1 VQKPFEFNG
10 LEVAPGTRITTDLVL
25 PRLNSRTHLAM
36 PVHII
41 HGKNEGPRLF
51 VSSAVHGDE
60 INGIEITQRLLE
72 SKILRKLSGTLLV
85 VPVVNVYGVIH
96 QSRYLPD
103 RRDLNRSFPGSEKG
117 SLAARVAQLFTQQ
130 VIARCTHGID
140 LHTGAIHRTNL
151 PQIRANLDDAETAR
165 LARKFRAPVILN
177 SAVREG
183 SLRATAADMGI
194 PTLVYEA
201 GEALRYDEVG
211 IRAGV
216 EGILGVMRALDMLP
230 PRKKS
235 PRRIKIEPFE
245 AYASLWLRAPES
257 GVLRHPVKPGTRVKK
272 GAPLGQISDP
282 YNSSV
287 SVPLTSPC
295 NGVII
300 GSTQIPLVH
309 EGEALFLIARFKD
322 DLGDVVDNLDVF
334 EQRHQDPDLPEE
346 NNIL

>member
-1 VQKPFEFNG
+1 MQKPFEFNG
-10 LEVAPGTRITTDLVL
+10 LDVAPGTRITTDLAL

-41 HGKNEGPRLF
+41 HGKKEGPRLF
-51 VSSAVHGDE
+51 ISSAVHGDE

-72 SKILRKLSGTLLV
+72 SKALRKLSGTLLV

-103 RRDLNRSFPGSEKG
+103 RRDLNRNFPGSEKG
-117 SLAARVAQLFTQQ
+117 SLAARVAMLFTQQ

-151 PQIRANLDDAETAR
+151 PQIRANLDDAETTRMAR
-165 LARKFRAPVILN
+165 SFRAPVILN
-177 SAVREG
+177 SALREG

-216 EGILGVMRALDMLP
+216 EGILGVMRELEMLP
-230 PRKKS
+230 RRKASK
-235 PRRIKIEPFE
+235 RTKIEPFE

-257 GVLRHPVKPGTRVKK
+257 GVLRYPVTLGTRVKK
-272 GAPLGQISDP
+272 GESLGQISDP

-287 SVPLTSPC
+287 SVPLVSPYK
-295 NGVII
+295 GVVI
-300 GSTQIPLVH
+300 GSTQIPLVY
-309 EGEALFLIARFKD
+309 EGEALFHIARFND
-322 DLGDVVDNLDVF
+322 DLDDVVDNLDVF
-334 EQRHQDPDLPEE
+334 EQRHQDEEFLEE
-346 NNIL
+346 NNI

>member
-1 VQKPFEFNG
+1 MQQAFEFNG
-10 LEVAPGTRITTDLVL
+10 LEIAPGKRVTTDLAL

-41 HGKNEGPRLF
+41 HGKNPGPRLF
-51 VSSAVHGDE
+51 ISSAVHGDE

-72 SKILRKLSGTLLV
+72 AKALRQLSGTLLV
-85 VPVVNVYGVIH
+85 IPVVNVYGVIH

-117 SLAARVAQLFTQQ
+117 SLAGRVAHLFTHQ

-165 LARKFRAPVILN
+165 LARSFRAPVLLN
-177 SAVREG
+177 SAEREG
-183 SLRATAADMGI
+183 SLRATAAELGI
-194 PTLVYEA
+194 PILVYEA

-216 EGILGVMRALDMLP
+216 EGILGVMRELEMLP
-230 PRKKS
+230 RRKTR
-235 PRRIKIEPFE
+235 RRIKIEPFE
-245 AYASLWLRAPES
+245 AYASVWIRAAES
-257 GVLRHPVKPGTRVKK
+257 GVLRYPVSLGTRVKK
-272 GAPLGQISDP
+272 GDSLGLISDP

-287 SVPLTSPC
+287 SVPLLAPC
-295 NGVII
+295 KGVII
-300 GSTQIPLVH
+300 GATQIPLVH
-309 EGEALFLIARFKD
+309 EGEALFHIARFTD
-322 DLGDVVDNLDVF
+322 DLSDVLDNLDVF
-334 EQRHQDPDLPEE
+334 EQRHQDEE
-346 NNIL
+346 FFEEMK

>member
-1 VQKPFEFNG
+1 MQTPFEFNG
-10 LEVAPGTRITTDLVL
+10 LEVAPGSRVTTDLVL
-25 PRLNSRTHLAM
+25 PRLNSRTHLSM

-41 HGKNEGPRLF
+41 HGRKKGARLF
-51 VSSAVHGDE
+51 ISSAVHGDE

-72 SKILRKLSGTLLV
+72 SKALRRLRGTLLV

-117 SLAARVAQLFTQQ
+117 SLAARVAQLFTQK

-151 PQIRANLDDAETAR
+151 PQIRANLDDEETAR
-165 LARKFRAPVILN
+165 LARSFRAPVLLN
-177 SAVREG
+177 SPAREG
-183 SLRATAADMGI
+183 SLRATTAGMGI

-216 EGILGVMRALDMLP
+216 EGILGVMRELEMLP
-230 PRKKS
+230 QKKSSRKK
-235 PRRIKIEPFE
+235 KIEPFE

-257 GVLRHPVKPGTRVKK
+257 GVLRHPIAIGTQVKK
-272 GAPLGQISDP
+272 GESLGQISDP
-282 YNSSV
+282 YNSKV
-287 SVPLTSPC
+287 SVPLISPC
-295 NGVII
+295 KGVVI

-322 DLGDVVDNLDVF
+322 DLDEVVDNLDIF
-334 EQRHQDPDLPEE
+334 EQRHQDIILSEE
-346 NNIL
+346 NNI

>member
-1 VQKPFEFNG
+1 MQSPFEFNG
-10 LEVAPGTRITTDLVL
+10 QEIAPGTRITTDLAL

-41 HGKNEGPRLF
+41 HGKSEGPRLF
-51 VSSAVHGDE
+51 ISSAVHGDE

-72 SKILRKLSGTLLV
+72 SKALRKLNGTLLV
-85 VPVVNVYGVIH
+85 IPVVNVYGVIH

-165 LARKFRAPVILN
+165 LARSFRAPVLLN
-177 SAVREG
+177 SAMREG

-216 EGILGVMRALDMLP
+216 EGILGVMRALEMLP
-230 PRKKS
+230 RRKPS
-235 PRRIKIEPFE
+235 RRTKIEPFE

-257 GVLRHPVKPGTRVKK
+257 GVLRY
-272 GAPLGQISDP
+272 P
-282 YNSSV
+282 YNSAV
-287 SVPLTSPC
+287 SVHLISPC
-295 NGVII
+295 KGVVI

-309 EGEALFLIARFKD
+309 EGEALFLIARFTN
-322 DLGDVVDNLDVF
+322 DLDDVVDNLDVF
-334 EQRHQDPDLPEE
+334 EQRHQDEDFLEE
-346 NNIL
+346 MK